1 MTRLSRK
8 VFDVE
13 MRGTGGWESAKIK
26 ELIVP
31 GVPINQTGFLM
42 DALSDTGVR
51 IGVDFMPESSPMVSI
66 ITTVFGRSIQ
76 E

>member
-1 MTRLSRK
+1 MTRLLRK
-8 VFDVE
+8 VFDAE

>member
-1 MTRLSRK
+1 VTRLSRK

-51 IGVDFMPESSPMVSI
+51 IGVDFIPESSPMVSI